1 VTDAFFPY
9 AFDRRFKPFL
19 QAFGVRPDRDGVRL
33 MDNGDLVASF
43 GRLRLTTPLSNV
55 EGAHITERYAWFKAV
70 GARLS
75 FVDDGLTFGTNTER
89 GVCIHFGERVAA
101 VIGPRRHSALTVTV
115 EDCEGLVSA
124 IEQLPR

>member
-1 VTDAFFPY
+1 MTDAFFPY

-19 QAFGVRPDRDGVRL
+19 QAFGVRPERDGVRL
-33 MDNGDLVASF
+33 TATDLVATF
-43 GRLRLTTPLSNV
+43 GRLRLTTPLANV
-55 EGAHITERYAWFKAV
+55 EGAHVTERYAWFKAV

-75 FVDDGLTFGTNTER
+75 FVDDGLTFGTNADR
-89 GVCIHFGERVAA
+89 GVCIHFGERVTA

-115 EDCEGLVSA
+115 EDCEGLRGA